1 MTVKQ
6 LIEALKQVPPN
17 MLDVEVRV
25 ESLKE
30 MNSLLPKVAWY
41 RKDREHNHLST
52 FVIEI
57 E

>member
-17 MLDVEVRV
+17 MQDIEVRI
-25 ESLKE
+25 ESSHE
-30 MNSLLPKVAWY
+30 IVSVSPKVAWFNKNREVY
-41 RKDREHNHLST
+41 RESI

-57 E
+57 